1 MTKLQAM
8 LGKSTG
14 VLGHMPGST
23 RASQTCQD
31 GSNFPASGPNFYPK
45 PQMIRLKLNGNDYK
59 DIPQA
64 TVISAS
70 HRTAGGSAGRY

>member
-1 MTKLQAM
+1 M

-14 VLGHMPGST
+14 ILNQMPAST
-23 RASQTCQD
+23 RSSQPAPTEQSSYPSSQT
-31 GSNFPASGPNFYPK
+31 PNFYPK
-45 PQMIRLKLNGNDYK
+45 PQMIRLKLAGNDYK

-70 HRTAGGSAGRY
+70 HRTASNSTHGGNVRY

>member
-1 MTKLQAM
+1 M

-14 VLGHMPGST
+14 ILNQMPAST
-23 RASQTCQD
+23 RSSQPTEQP
-31 GSNFPASGPNFYPK
+31 SYQSQQAPNFYPK
-45 PQMIRLKLNGNDYK
+45 PQMIRLKLAGNDYK

-70 HRTAGGSAGRY
+70 HRTASNSTHGGNVRY